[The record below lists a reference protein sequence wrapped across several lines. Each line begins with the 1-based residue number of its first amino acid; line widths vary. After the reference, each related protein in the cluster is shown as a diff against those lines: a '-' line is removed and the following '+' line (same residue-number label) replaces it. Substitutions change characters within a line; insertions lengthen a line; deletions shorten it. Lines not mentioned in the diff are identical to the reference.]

1 MNVRYY
7 GFFSSKFFRFASDF
21 SIGGPNCLSKMMLLN
36 FSQGYQRRWI
46 SKYHCNTILRL
57 LPYQV
62 NPPVVVRMLFCV
74 QLVSSLSSFP
84 GCAVMVIWS
93 AINLLAV
100 CCLIVY
106 CSVCTRSFQCR
117 HCCKSAMA
125 DTTLSFATEISMAL
139 ETRILDGI

>member
-57 LPYQV
+57 LPSQV
-62 NPPVVVRMLFCV
+62 NPPVMVRPLFCFQV
-74 QLVSSLSSFP
+74 VSRVSPFT
-84 GCAVMVIWS
+84 GCAVMDIWS

-100 CCLIVY
+100 YCLLVY
-106 CSVCTRSFQCR
+106 
-117 HCCKSAMA
+117 
-125 DTTLSFATEISMAL
+125 
-139 ETRILDGI
+139 